1 MKGHDRFIYYLCCT
15 ATHIKDIKQYTII
28 KRMLDLPCLQCKFIV
43 VNYTCSEQWQHYKEV
58 ILNVFY

>member
-15 ATHIKDIKQYTII
+15 AKHIKDHYKEDVIN
-28 KRMLDLPCLQCKFIV
+28 LPYLQCKFIV